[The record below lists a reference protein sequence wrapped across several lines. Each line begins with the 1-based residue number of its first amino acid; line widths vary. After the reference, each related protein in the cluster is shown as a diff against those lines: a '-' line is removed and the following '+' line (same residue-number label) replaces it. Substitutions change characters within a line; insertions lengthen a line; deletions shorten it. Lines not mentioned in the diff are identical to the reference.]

1 MRISIRSPHF
11 SISFV
16 GMRVTV
22 LFAIIAVAFALDNG
36 LALTP
41 PMVSCVFLLSFEGLD
56 AMGAIPLQY

>member
-1 MRISIRSPHF
+1 
-11 SISFV
+11 
-16 GMRVTV
+16 MRVTI